1 MFRANIAFDDHPF
14 ERRMTRQIDVVTVD
28 SIVRFMRQREPKAQ
42 EIVVRG
48 N

>member
-1 MFRANIAFDDHPF
+1 
-14 ERRMTRQIDVVTVD
+14 MTRQIDVVTVD
-28 SIVRFMRQREPKAQ
+28 SIVRFMRQREPKVQ